1 MVARKRMHSNTL
13 DQFHD
18 KERFRTLRALLLNLF
33 ILENCFS
40 LDFTMSPRGTF
51 GAFLAF

>member
-1 MVARKRMHSNTL
+1 VPEGVVISKEIKSDSWEKKIQTL
-13 DQFHD
+13 S
-18 KERFRTLRALLLNLF
+18 ALLLNLF